1 MTDRPGSTRQA
12 RGTGAAPVQRGPGR
26 GRTKINTTTV
36 PAVSE
41 LTAPDGDRPGRGGRP
56 RDPSRDGAIR
66 SAILAVLAESGYAGL
81 TMDAVAASAG
91 VGKATIYRRWRTK
104 SDLVADAVAELSAVS
119 VTLPDTGSVEG
130 DLRRLLHGLVSA
142 VNGPLG
148 AAALSLMS
156 ALPHEPAL
164 RDAFRSGP
172 VELWSDMYRQ
182 VWSRAVERGEVDDS
196 VPGSAVSSSASAPIL
211 QRWLFS
217 SEPVTEAYADEVL
230 TEVVLPLLAV
240 RRAG

>member
-1 MTDRPGSTRQA
+1 M
-12 RGTGAAPVQRGPGR
+12 
-26 GRTKINTTTV
+26 
-36 PAVSE
+36 SE
-41 LTAPDGDRPGRGGRP
+41 LNVPDGDRPGRGGRP

-66 SAILAVLAESGYAGL
+66 SAILEVLTEAGFAGL
-81 TMDAVAASAG
+81 TMDAVVATAG

-104 SDLVADAVAELSAVS
+104 SDLVADAVAELSALS
-119 VTLPDTGSVEG
+119 ITLPDTGSLEG
-130 DLRRLLHGLVSA
+130 DLRELLHGLVGA

-148 AAALSLMS
+148 AATLSLMS

-172 VELWSDMYRQ
+172 MGLWSDMYRQ
-182 VWSRAVERGEVDDS
+182 VWGRAVARGEVDDQ

-217 SEPVTEAYADEVL
+217 SEPVTDAYADEVL
-230 TEVVLPLLAV
+230 ADVVLPLLAA
-240 RRAG
+240 RRAGCPG